1 MKVPGAWMTPLVVA
15 QPDQRLDA
23 LDRLGPDVDLGLEGA
38 AKALFQD
45 GLPQRLLDLH
55 PRQRFTLHAGVEE
68 GRRALAAALDAVH
81 RNIGVLTQL
90 LVAAAVF
97 GIKADPDR
105 RRREHFRSIDEE
117 RRLQPLQRD
126 VDIFRHLLFALD
138 RMEQKQEFVAADP
151 RQHVGFAQVQSETL
165 RDLDQQRVAGR
176 MAVIVV
182 DVLEIVDVEKGQREA
197 GRRVAL
203 PQQCVG
209 AMLDHPPGRQVGQF
223 VVIGRAEQLVL
234 EGLLGADVGRTRQ
247 QQVALG
253 DANRP
258 MGGEKRL
265 LAPAAGDA
273 FFGNGGLAG
282 AEQFEPGRPPAV
294 QFLRR
299 RQRLLRGSH
308 AQLRGG
314 GVVHQQEA
322 ALLVLDRDA
331 VGQHPEHVAEEA
343 RLGIGNDL
351 GLAFDRGGGQEEMTA
366 LHGGR
371 LCRTPL

>member
-1 MKVPGAWMTPLVVA
+1 
-15 QPDQRLDA
+15 
-23 LDRLGPDVDLGLEGA
+23 
-38 AKALFQD
+38 
-45 GLPQRLLDLH
+45 
-55 PRQRFTLHAGVEE
+55 
-68 GRRALAAALDAVH
+68 
-81 RNIGVLTQL
+81 
-90 LVAAAVF
+90 
-97 GIKADPDR
+97 
-105 RRREHFRSIDEE
+105 
-117 RRLQPLQRD
+117 
-126 VDIFRHLLFALD
+126 
-138 RMEQKQEFVAADP
+138 MEQKQEFVAADP

-197 GRRVAL
+197 GRRVAVL
-203 PQQCVG
+203 QQCVG
-209 AMLDHPPGRQVGQF
+209 AVLDHPPGRQVGQF

-258 MGGEKRL
+258 MGGEKRQ

-282 AEQFEPGRPPAV
+282 AEQFEPGCKPAV
-294 QFLRR
+294 QFLR
-299 RQRLLRGSH
+299 LLRGSH
-308 AQLRGG
+308 SQLRGG

-331 VGQHPEHVAEEA
+331 VGQHPEDVVEEA
-343 RLGIGNDL
+343 GLGIGNDL
-351 GLAFDRGGGQEEMTA
+351 GFAFDRGAVQEEMTA